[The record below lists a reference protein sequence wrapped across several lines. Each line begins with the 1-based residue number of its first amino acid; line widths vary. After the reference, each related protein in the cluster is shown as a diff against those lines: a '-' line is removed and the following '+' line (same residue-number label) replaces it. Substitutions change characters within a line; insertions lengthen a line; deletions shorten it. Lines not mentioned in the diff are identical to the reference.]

1 MTTVHIEHT
10 VNDFDA
16 WKAAFDSDPADR
28 AGSGVT
34 HYEIFRLADD
44 PQSVMIQLDFE
55 SRSQADAFLKVME
68 GVWKSPQVA
77 SSLGS
82 TPRARVTDRVES
94 DDL

>member
-34 HYEIFRLADD
+34 HYAIFRLVDD
-44 PQSVMIQLDFE
+44 PLSVMIQLDFD
-55 SRSQADAFLKVME
+55 SRDKADAFLTVME

-77 SSLGS
+77 SMLVTG
-82 TPRARVTDRVES
+82 PRARVTECIES
-94 DDL
+94 NDL